1 VEVNDPTEVDADGI
15 EIISISVDGVY
26 QANFMV
32 P

>member
-1 VEVNDPTEVDADGI
+1 VEVNDPTEVEADGI
-15 EIISISVDGVY
+15 QINSISVDGVY